1 MSGSI
6 RLYGGSRAS
15 MPRLAERAP
24 GWCVD
29 TQELFIGTGAGN
41 LLLASG
47 RGAQGQFD
55 RLTLTPGAALEDGQM
70 GVSAQGA
77 PVFMENGRARRLAFR
92 APSVPALAAS
102 ADLAALIGAYNVLLE
117 ALKTGNVMEVSD

>member
-6 RLYGGSRAS
+6 RLYGGSRAA

-29 TQELFIGTGAGN
+29 TQELYIGTGTGN

-47 RGAQGQFD
+47 RSARGAFD
-55 RLTLTPGAALEDGQM
+55 RLTLTPGAALENGQM
-70 GVSAQGA
+70 GVDGA
-77 PVFMENGRARRLAFR
+77 GRPVFVQNGSARPLAFR
-92 APSVPALAAS
+92 ANGVPALEAS
-102 ADLAALIGAYNVLLE
+102 ADLAAVISAFNGLLE
-117 ALKTGNVMEVSD
+117 ALKAGNVMEVEQ